1 MRPCGDC
8 PWRKDA
14 PREHWHPDHFRE
26 IATHCRDDGQ
36 HAMGCHKSTPER
48 PRTCA
53 GWLGVI
59 GYESIGAR
67 LLAMRGGPRPE
78 DVVLD
83 GLEMFSGYEEMLEA
97 NRVPVPPR
105 NRYEPRGA
113 GGSS

>member
-1 MRPCGDC
+1 MKIGDKVMT
-8 PWRKDA
+8 PKGVGVYRGGKSGKVGVA
-14 PREHWHPDHFRE
+14 L
-26 IATHCRDDGQ
+26 DGR

-53 GWLGVI
+53 GWLVVI

-67 LLAMRGGPRPE
+67 LLAIHGGPRPE
-78 DVVLD
+78 DVALD
-83 GLEMFSGYEEMLEA
+83 GLEMFSGYEEMLKA